1 MISSGVTLNCTPQNL
16 EKMLKEPGSDLDNGT
31 RRCWQIIMPLVFRE
45 FSFILSMRCIAEE
58 DPIPDGDVG

>member
-1 MISSGVTLNCTPQNL
+1 M

-31 RRCWQIIMPLVFRE
+31 RRCWQIIMLLVFRE